1 MKTLLSSALLA
12 LALTACAGAGATD
25 TPADPTSPPTV
36 ATSATPSVEPSAA
49 IDGQAVAVK
58 DFTIEPL
65 ELTSGPDVALAVT
78 NEGPTP
84 HNLTIRDDAGEVLG
98 ATPDLSE
105 GDAATLTVELAPG
118 SYVMFC
124 SLGGHE
130 SLGMRGTLTVE
141 E

>member
-25 TPADPTSPPTV
+25 TPADPTSAPTV

-84 HNLTIRDDAGEVLG
+84 HNLTIRDDAGELLG

>member
-1 MKTLLSSALLA
+1 MKTLLSTALLA
-12 LALTACAGAGATD
+12 LALTACAGAGTTD
-25 TPADPTSPPTV
+25 TPANPTSAP
-36 ATSATPSVEPSAA
+36 TSATSPAPSMEPSAA
-49 IDGQAVAVK
+49 IDAQPVAVK

-78 NEGPTP
+78 NQGPTP

-98 ATPDLSE
+98 ATPDLSA
-105 GDAATLTVELAPG
+105 GDAETLSVELAPG

-124 SLGGHE
+124 SLAGHE